1 MKRYFL
7 YSLLLAGA
15 LAGCSGDELEGQGSA
30 LPEGEYPLRLSA
42 EVGELQTRAGGKDT
56 WASGDAVGIRKEGED
71 RVARYVIGENNALNP
86 ATPNQTLY
94 WRTTDPATIKA
105 WYPYE
110 AQTNVYIDDQSKG
123 YAAFDFLYAE
133 GEGSYNQPTTLLF
146 KHQMAKVEYTLVRG
160 DGITYT
166 DLVTATVKVY
176 GEIRASFTEGILAAA
191 DQRDG
196 EITSYKDGT
205 SGSAVVVPQDM
216 TGKPLLKV
224 STGGNDYIYTPETET
239 AGKLEAGK
247 RNTYNITVHKDRIEV
262 SSVSGAWTDSK
273 DEGNAAEPKNYR
285 VYLPEGHGQ
294 ALTYSSNVT
303 PQTQGTYLEV
313 EGTSFSISYSV
324 TSANYTKGFTVAKGT
339 GTMNRT
345 GSADNATYTFTYT
358 GLQEDITLD
367 YTSYLQV
374 GDYYY
379 SDNTW
384 CPYLDGNK
392 TCIGVVFKV
401 GVGKD
406 DDAANYGDKLVDNTI
421 HGYVVAL
428 QDASTN
434 AVVWGPVRSNL
445 FNEIVP
451 NAYNGYTNTNFIRG
465 SRDYDQHAAFKAACE
480 YTSSAPGNSS
490 GWYLPSS
497 LQLEDIYNLPD
508 RTSRLTS
515 AGGADFLP
523 QKYWAAN
530 NLLGSDNFYAGHYY
544 HFGDDAFGYEPKD
557 NLNYVRA
564 VLTF

>member
-42 EVGELQTRAGGKDT
+42 EVGELQTRAGGKET
-56 WASGDAVGIRKEGED
+56 WTNGDAVGIRKGED
-71 RVARYVIGENNALNP
+71 EVARYVISSDGASLNP
-86 ATPNQTLY
+86 ATQDQTLY
-94 WRTTDPATIKA
+94 WRTTTPAPIQA

-110 AQTNVYIDDQSKG
+110 TQTNVDISDQSKG

-133 GEGSYNQPTTLLF
+133 GEGSYNQPTTLHF
-146 KHQMAKVEYTLVRG
+146 KHRMAKVEYTLVKG
-160 DGITYT
+160 DGIT
-166 DLVTATVKVY
+166 DEELKAATVKVY
-176 GEIRASFTEGILAAA
+176 GDTQASFTEGTVAAA
-191 DQRDG
+191 DQTDG

-205 SGSAVVVPQDM
+205 SGSAIVVPQDM

-262 SSVSGAWTDSK
+262 ASVSGAWNDQETTSDAT
-273 DEGNAAEPKNYR
+273 EAKNFR
-285 VYLPEGHGQ
+285 VYLPENHGQ
-294 ALTYSSNVT
+294 ALTYSKNVT
-303 PQTQGTYLEV
+303 VHDNYLEV
-313 EGTSFSISYSV
+313 TGNSFYISYSV

-367 YTSYLQV
+367 YTSYTQV

-401 GVGKD
+401 GVGNG
-406 DDAANYGDKLVDNTI
+406 DDASNYNMLVDNTI

-428 QDASTN
+428 QNASKD
-434 AVVWGPVRSNL
+434 AVVWGPVKPKLSN
-445 FNEIVP
+445 EVVSYE
-451 NAYNGYTNTNFIRG
+451 YNGYTNTNSIRG
-465 SRDYDQHAAFKAACE
+465 ASDYNQHAAFMAACG
-480 YTSSAPGNSS
+480 YTASAPGNSS
-490 GWYLPSS
+490 GWYLPSRQ
-497 LQLEDIYNLPD
+497 QLEDIYNLPD

-530 NLLGSDNFYAGHYY
+530 NLNSRPGENFYGGYYY
-544 HFGDDAFGYEPKD
+544 HFGNKSSFYESKD
-557 NLNYVRA
+557 SLNYVRA

>member
-1 MKRYFL
+1 MKRNFL

-42 EVGELQTRAGGKDT
+42 EVGELQTRAGGKET
-56 WASGDAVGIRKEGED
+56 WTNGDAVGIRKGED
-71 RVARYVIGENNALNP
+71 EVARYVISSDGASLNP
-86 ATPNQTLY
+86 ATQDQTLY
-94 WRTTDPATIKA
+94 WRTTDPATIQA

-110 AQTNVYIDDQSKG
+110 AQTNVDISDQANG

-133 GEGSYNQPTTLLF
+133 ATGSYNQSTTLRF
-146 KHQMAKVEYTLVRG
+146 KHQMAKVEYTLVKG
-160 DGITYT
+160 DGMT
-166 DLVTATVKVY
+166 DAEWQAVTVKVY
-176 GEIRASFTEGILAAA
+176 GYTKASFTEGTVAAA
-191 DQRDG
+191 DQTNG
-196 EITSYKDGT
+196 EITPNGTT
-205 SGSAVVVPQDM
+205 SGSAIVVPQDM

-224 STGGNDYIYTPETET
+224 STGGNDYIYTPNTET
-239 AGKLEAGK
+239 AGKLVAGM
-247 RNTYNITVHKDRIEV
+247 RNSYRITVHKNRIEV
-262 SSVSGAWTDSK
+262 SSVSGAWTDNVN
-273 DEGNAAEPKNYR
+273 EGNAAEAENYR

-303 PQTQGTYLEV
+303 PQGTYLEV
-313 EGTSFSISYSV
+313 EGTSFYISYSV

-367 YTSYLQV
+367 YTSYTQV

-384 CPYLDGNK
+384 CPYLDGTKN
-392 TCIGVVFKV
+392 CIGVVFKV
-401 GVGKD
+401 GVGNG
-406 DDAANYGDKLVDNTI
+406 DDASNYNMLVDNTI

-428 QDASTN
+428 QDASMN

-445 FNEIVP
+445 FNEIGP
-451 NAYNGYTNTNFIRG
+451 KEYNGYTNTNSIRG
-465 SRDYDQHAAFKAACE
+465 SSDYDQHAAFMAACG
-480 YTSSAPGNSS
+480 YTPSAPGNSS

-508 RTSRLTS
+508 RTNRLNS
-515 AGGADFLP
+515 AGADFLP

-530 NLLGSDNFYAGHYY
+530 NLNGRPGENFYAGYYY
-544 HFGDDAFGYEPKD
+544 HFGNKSSFYESKD
-557 NLNYVRA
+557 SLNYVRA

>member
-42 EVGELQTRAGGKDT
+42 EVGELQTRAGGKET
-56 WASGDAVGIRKEGED
+56 WANGDAVDIRKGED
-71 RVARYVIGENNALNP
+71 EVARYVISSDGASLNP
-86 ATPNQTLY
+86 ATQDQTLY
-94 WRTTDPATIKA
+94 WRTTTPAPIQA

-110 AQTNVYIDDQSKG
+110 AQTNVDISDQSKG

-133 GEGSYNQPTTLLF
+133 GEGSYNTTTTLRF
-146 KHQMAKVEYTLVRG
+146 KHQMAKVEYTLVKG
-160 DGITYT
+160 DGISDTEWQA
-166 DLVTATVKVY
+166 VTVKVY
-176 GEIRASFTEGILAAA
+176 GDTQASFTEGTVAAA
-191 DQRDG
+191 DQTDG
-196 EITSYKDGT
+196 EITPNGTT

-216 TGKPLLKV
+216 KGKPLLKV
-224 STGGNDYIYTPETET
+224 STGGNDYIYTPETEN

-247 RNTYNITVHKDRIEV
+247 RNTYRITVHKDRIEV
-262 SSVSGAWTDSK
+262 SSVSGAWNDQETTSDAT
-273 DEGNAAEPKNYR
+273 EAKNFR
-285 VYLPEGHGQ
+285 VYLPENHGQ
-294 ALTYSSNVT
+294 ILTYSNNVT
-303 PQTQGTYLEV
+303 PQAQGTYLEV
-313 EGTSFSISYSV
+313 EGTSFYISYSV

-358 GLQEDITLD
+358 GLQEYITLD
-367 YTSYLQV
+367 YTSYTQV

-384 CPYLDGNK
+384 CPYLDRTK
-392 TCIGVVFKV
+392 TCIGIVFKV
-401 GVGKD
+401 GVGNG
-406 DDAANYGDKLVDNTI
+406 DDASNYNMLVDNTI

-434 AVVWGPVRSNL
+434 AVVWGPVKPKL
-445 FNEIVP
+445 FNEIGP
-451 NAYNGYTNTNFIRG
+451 KEYNGYTNTNSIRG
-465 SRDYDQHAAFKAACE
+465 SSDYNQHAAFKVACE
-480 YTSSAPGNSS
+480 YTPSAPGNSS

-508 RTSRLTS
+508 RTNRLNS
-515 AGGADFLP
+515 AGADFLP

-530 NLLGSDNFYAGHYY
+530 NLNGRQGENFYAGHYY
-544 HFGDDAFGYEPKD
+544 HFGNKRSFYELKD
-557 NLNYVRA
+557 NQNYVRA

>member
-42 EVGELQTRAGGKDT
+42 EVGELQTRAGGKET
-56 WASGDAVGIRKEGED
+56 WANGDAVGIRKGED
-71 RVARYVIGENNALNP
+71 EVARYVISSDGASLNP
-86 ATPNQTLY
+86 ATQDQTLY
-94 WRTTDPATIKA
+94 WRTTTPAPIQA

-110 AQTNVYIDDQSKG
+110 AQTNVDISDQSKG

-133 GEGSYNQPTTLLF
+133 ATGSYNQSTTLHF
-146 KHQMAKVEYTLVRG
+146 KHQMAKVEYTLVKG
-160 DGITYT
+160 DGIT
-166 DLVTATVKVY
+166 DEELKAATVKVY
-176 GEIRASFTEGILAAA
+176 GYTKASFTEGTVAAA
-191 DQRDG
+191 DQTNG

-205 SGSAVVVPQDM
+205 NGSAVVVPQDM
-216 TGKPLLKV
+216 TGEPLLKV
-224 STGGNDYIYTPETET
+224 SINGNDYIYTPEAET
-239 AGKLEAGK
+239 AGKLEAEK
-247 RNTYNITVHKDRIEV
+247 RNTYRITVHKDRIEV
-262 SSVSGAWTDSK
+262 SSVSGAWNDQETTSDAT
-273 DEGNAAEPKNYR
+273 EAKNFR
-285 VYLPEGHGQ
+285 VYLPENHGQ
-294 ALTYSSNVT
+294 ALTYSKNVT
-303 PQTQGTYLEV
+303 VHDNYLEV
-313 EGTSFSISYSV
+313 EGTSFSISYNV

-367 YTSYLQV
+367 YTSYTQV

-384 CPYLDGNK
+384 CPYLDRTK
-392 TCIGVVFKV
+392 TCIGIVFKV
-401 GVGKD
+401 GVGNG
-406 DDAANYGDKLVDNTI
+406 DDASNYNMLVDNTI

-434 AVVWGPVRSNL
+434 AVVWGPVKPKL
-445 FNEIVP
+445 FNEIGP
-451 NAYNGYTNTNFIRG
+451 KEYNGYTNTNSIRG
-465 SRDYDQHAAFKAACE
+465 SSDYNQHAAFKVACE
-480 YTSSAPGNSS
+480 YTPSAPGNSS

-508 RTSRLTS
+508 RTNRLNS
-515 AGGADFLP
+515 AGADFLP

-530 NLLGSDNFYAGHYY
+530 NLNGRQGENFYAGHYY
-544 HFGDDAFGYEPKD
+544 HFGNKRSFYELKD
-557 NLNYVRA
+557 NQNYVRA